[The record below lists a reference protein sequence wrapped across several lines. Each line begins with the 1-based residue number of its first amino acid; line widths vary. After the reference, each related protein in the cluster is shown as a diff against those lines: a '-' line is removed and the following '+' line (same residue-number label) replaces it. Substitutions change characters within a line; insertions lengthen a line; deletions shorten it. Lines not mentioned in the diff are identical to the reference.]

1 MVDSSTETAPRGP
14 TAEAAPPESTAAR
27 ILVVDDDTDIL
38 EVMSIILDSS
48 GFATATAKSGREAL
62 AKLHDGPPPQLV
74 ILDMMMPE
82 MNGWEFRTEQLK
94 DPALARIPVVVLT
107 ADGHASDKAK
117 EIGAVAYLKK
127 PLDMSDLLSTID
139 RCRVPA

>member
-1 MVDSSTETAPRGP
+1 MVDPSPAT
-14 TAEAAPPESTAAR
+14 AAPETPAR
-27 ILVVDDDTDIL
+27 ILVVDDDADIL

-48 GFATATAKSGREAL
+48 GFSATTAKSGREAL
-62 AKLHDGPPPQLV
+62 AKLHDGPRPQLV

-82 MNGWEFRTEQLK
+82 MNGWEFRAAQLE
-94 DPALARIPVVVLT
+94 DPALADIPVVVLT

-127 PLDMSDLLSTID
+127 PLEMSDLLSTVA
-139 RCRVPA
+139 RCRAKTHV

>member
-1 MVDSSTETAPRGP
+1 MVDPSTETAPSQPAG
-14 TAEAAPPESTAAR
+14 AR

-48 GFATATAKSGREAL
+48 GFSTTTAKSGREAL

-82 MNGWEFRTEQLK
+82 MNGWEFRAEQLK
-94 DPALARIPVVVLT
+94 DPALAHIPVVVLT

-127 PLDMSDLLSTID
+127 PLDMSDLLATIE
-139 RCRVPA
+139 RCRTKASA